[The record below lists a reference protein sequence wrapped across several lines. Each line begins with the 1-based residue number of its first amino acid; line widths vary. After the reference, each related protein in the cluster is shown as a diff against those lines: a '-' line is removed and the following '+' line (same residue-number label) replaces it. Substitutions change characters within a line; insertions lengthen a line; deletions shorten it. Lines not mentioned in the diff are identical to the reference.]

1 MQGVQLDFT
10 SIARE
15 HGQVYCV
22 DSHCKVSHK
31 QIDLTIETMDD
42 FSKIL
47 DKAIKNTNNAK
58 DKAALI
64 YRKRECEALRDTLI
78 EQTGYCK
85 ECKQRKD
92 EDIGMDAMEA
102 ALNGYNK

>member
-47 DKAIKNTNNAK
+47 DKAIKNTSNAK

-102 ALNGYNK
+102 ALNGYKK

>member
-31 QIDLTIETMDD
+31 QIDLTIETME
-42 FSKIL
+42 FKYIL
-47 DKAIKNTNNAK
+47 
-58 DKAALI
+58 
-64 YRKRECEALRDTLI
+64 C
-78 EQTGYCK
+78 
-85 ECKQRKD
+85 
-92 EDIGMDAMEA
+92 
-102 ALNGYNK
+102 